1 MSDEGRDW
9 LKIAFAIIAIVVT
22 VVLSLLNVLTEL
34 QRVTA
39 RHDAEHA
46 GFRDDITELR
56 DTCKTACK

>member
-9 LKIAFAIIAIVVT
+9 LKIAFAIIAIGVT
-22 VVLSLLNVLTEL
+22 IGLSLLGVLSEL
-34 QRVTA
+34 QRTTE

-56 DTCKTACK
+56 DKCKTACK